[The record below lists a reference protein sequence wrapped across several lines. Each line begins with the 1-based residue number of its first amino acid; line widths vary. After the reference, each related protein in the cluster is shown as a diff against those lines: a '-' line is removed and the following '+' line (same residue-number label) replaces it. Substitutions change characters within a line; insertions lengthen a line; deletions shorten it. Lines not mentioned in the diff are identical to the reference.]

1 MPSRKQR
8 QRRQK
13 TFRHDYTLVDYDE
26 EGNEIETSASELRAK
41 KGKPDRPKAKSSTTS
56 GRSGR
61 PLRVPPV
68 PSWRR
73 SIRRGGMWG
82 GVMLIVVVA
91 FFKSTPLA
99 GRIAIGLLYGVAFV
113 PLTYWIDRIAYRS
126 YLKRSGKSGA

>member
-1 MPSRKQR
+1 MPTRKQR

-26 EGNEIETSASELRAK
+26 EGNEIETSASELRAR
-41 KGKPDRPKAKSSTTS
+41 KGTPERPKAKSTS
-56 GRSGR
+56 SARGGR

-82 GVMLIVVVA
+82 AVMLIVVVA

-99 GRIAIGLLYGVAFV
+99 GRIAIGLLYGFAFV

-126 YLKRSGKSGA
+126 YLKRSGKSGT